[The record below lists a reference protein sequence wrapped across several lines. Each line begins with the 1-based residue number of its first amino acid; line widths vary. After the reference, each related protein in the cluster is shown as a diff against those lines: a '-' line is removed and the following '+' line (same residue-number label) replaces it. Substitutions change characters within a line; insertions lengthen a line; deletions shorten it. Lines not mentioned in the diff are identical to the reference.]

1 MLIKYLFLSLIILA
15 CANAEITLKDINSK
29 PSCRAKDFMIWQ
41 YLQQDITP
49 LQADKAYKQLSST
62 SDKLLFVYAKKT
74 DNLKI
79 KKIVSCKKRNDLL
92 SIDDKKCLKL
102 ALSPYKTLSLTS
114 KDRKRL
120 SKKIDD
126 KKTKKLLRIQSEPFH
141 QKAYEKY
148 DADTILTF
156 FINTPTSFRRKNL
169 NIYFDAKFINKL
181 SSSWKISQFVK
192 IVVNDE
198 NLNKL
203 QLSLL
208 NLDSL
213 NLNSQTTFFLALNHL
228 RHLSKPQAMEFL
240 NIALEK
246 SKHKIDEDKNYFWM
260 YLVSGQKKY
269 LKKLLLSMDINI
281 YTLYAH
287 EVLNEDFEN
296 YFTYVETVDTKSK
309 ENIQNP
315 FDWNDILKKIKTTPK
330 DKLFDLASSYKQP
343 EMIPVQSFIIQKA
356 YDFKMHGYI
365 MPYNQYLENLTND
378 DKALIYAIMRQES
391 HLIPSA
397 LSRSYALGLMQLM
410 PFLVDAISKQCN
422 DNVCYN
428 DMFKPKKNID
438 YALKHLKWMKKSLY
452 HPLFIAYA
460 YNGGMGFLR
469 RYLEKGKFT
478 NSKYEP
484 FLSMELMSNAESRE
498 YGKKVLA
505 NYVMYK
511 RIMGEKVSIVYL
523 FDILK
528 DPKKTDRFR
537 EQ

>member
-1 MLIKYLFLSLIILA
+1 VY
-15 CANAEITLKDINSK
+15 ANAEITLKDINSK

-49 LQADKAYKQLSST
+49 VEADKAYKQLSGT
-62 SDKLLFVYAKKT
+62 SDKLLFIYAKKT
-74 DNLKI
+74 DDLKI
-79 KKIVSCKKRNDLL
+79 KNRVLCKKEKKLL
-92 SIDDKKCLKL
+92 SIKEKECLKL
-102 ALSPYKTLSLTS
+102 AITPYKTLSLTP
-114 KDRKRL
+114 KERKKL
-120 SKKIDD
+120 AKKIDD
-126 KKTKKLLRIQSEPFH
+126 KKTKKLLKIQNEPYS
-141 QKAYEKY
+141 QRAYEKY

-169 NIYFDAKFINKL
+169 NIYFDINFINKL

-192 IVVNDE
+192 IIVTDDK
-198 NLNKL
+198 LDKL

-208 NLDSL
+208 NLDGIKL
-213 NLNSQTTFFLALNHL
+213 NAQTNFFLALNHL
-228 RHLSKPQAMEFL
+228 KHRCKTDAMKYL
-240 NIALEK
+240 DISLKK
-246 SKHKIDEDKNYFWM
+246 SKHKIDIDKNYFWI
-260 YLVSGQKKY
+260 YLISSNKKY

-281 YTLYAH
+281 YTIYAH

-296 YFTYVETVDTKSK
+296 YFTDMQTTNKKAK
-309 ENIQNP
+309 EDIKNP
-315 FDWNDILKKIKTTPK
+315 FDWDDILKKIKNTPR
-330 DKLFDLASSYKQP
+330 DKLFDLASAYRQK

-365 MPYNQYLENLTND
+365 MPYNKYLENLSSD

-397 LSRSYALGLMQLM
+397 ISSSYALGLMQLM

-422 DNVCYN
+422 ENVCYN
-428 DMFKPKKNID
+428 DMFDPKKNID

-478 NSKYEP
+478 DTKYEP
-484 FLSMELMSNAESRE
+484 FLSMELISNTQSRE

-511 RIMGEKVSIVYL
+511 KILGEDVSIVYL

-528 DPKKTDRFR
+528 NPKKTDRFR

>member
-1 MLIKYLFLSLIILA
+1 MLRYVFSLLVILA
-15 CANAEITLKDINSK
+15 CANAEITLEDISSK

-49 LQADKAYKQLSST
+49 SQADKAYKQLSGT
-62 SDKLLFVYAKKT
+62 SDKLLFIYAKKT
-74 DNLKI
+74 DDLKV
-79 KKIVSCKKRNDLL
+79 KKTVSCKKRADLL
-92 SIDDKKCLKL
+92 NIGDERCLKL
-102 ALSPYKTLSLTS
+102 AISPYKTLVLTN
-114 KDRKRL
+114 KERKKL
-120 SKKIDD
+120 YKKVD
-126 KKTKKLLRIQSEPFH
+126 KKTKKLLKIQSEPYS

-148 DADTILTF
+148 DSNTILTLF
-156 FINTPTSFRRKNL
+156 VNTPTSFRRKNL
-169 NIYFDAKFINKL
+169 NIYLDEAFVNKL

-192 IVVNDE
+192 IVVNDDK
-198 NLNKL
+198 LKKL

-208 NLDSL
+208 NLNGT
-213 NLNSQTTFFLALNHL
+213 NLNSQTNFFLALNHL
-228 RHLSKPQAMEFL
+228 RHLDKLQAMKFL
-240 NIALEK
+240 NISLEK
-246 SKHKIDEDKNYFWM
+246 SKHKIDVDKNFFWM
-260 YLVSGQKKY
+260 YLVSGEKKY

-281 YTLYAH
+281 YTIYAH
-287 EVLNEDFEN
+287 EVLNKDFDN
-296 YFTYVETVDTKSK
+296 YFSYMETTNKK
-309 ENIQNP
+309 ANKNIQNP
-315 FDWNDILKKIKTTPK
+315 FDWDDILKKIKTTPD
-330 DKLFDLASSYKQP
+330 DKLFELASSYKQR
-343 EMIPVQSFIIQKA
+343 EMIPVQSFIVQKA

-365 MPYNQYLENLTND
+365 MPYNEYLENLTVD
-378 DKALIYAIMRQES
+378 DKALVYAIMRQES

-422 DNVCYN
+422 ENICYS

-469 RYLEKGKFT
+469 RFLERGKF
-478 NSKYEP
+478 SHAKYEP
-484 FLSMELMSNAESRE
+484 FLSMELMSNSESRE

-511 RIMGEKVSIVYL
+511 KIMGEKISIVYL

-528 DPKKTDRFR
+528 DPKMTDRFR
-537 EQ
+537 GR

>member
-1 MLIKYLFLSLIILA
+1 MFKYLFLSIVILA
-15 CANAEITLKDINSK
+15 CANADITLEDINSK

-49 LQADKAYKQLSST
+49 YQADKAYKQLSTS

-74 DNLKI
+74 KNQKI
-79 KKIVSCKKRNDLL
+79 KKTALCKKRDDLL

-102 ALSPYKTLSLTS
+102 AISPYKTLALTT
-114 KDRKRL
+114 KDRKKL
-120 SKKIDD
+120 SKKITN
-126 KKTKKLLRIQSEPFH
+126 KKTKNLLKIQSEPYS
-141 QKAYEKY
+141 QRAYEKY
-148 DADTILTF
+148 DADTILTM
-156 FINTPTSFRRKNL
+156 FISTPSSFRRKNL
-169 NIYFDAKFINKL
+169 NIYLDLKFINKL

-192 IVVNDE
+192 IVVNDDK
-198 NLNKL
+198 LKKL

-208 NLDSL
+208 NLNGL
-213 NLNSQTTFFLALNHL
+213 NLNSQTNFFLALNHL
-228 RHLSKPQAMEFL
+228 RHLDKTKAIEFFNL
-240 NIALEK
+240 SLEK
-246 SKHKIDEDKNYFWM
+246 SKHEIDIDKNYFWI
-260 YLVSGQKKY
+260 YLVSGEKKY

-287 EVLNEDFEN
+287 EILNESFEN
-296 YFTYVETVDTKSK
+296 YFTDMETLNQKHK
-309 ENIQNP
+309 KNIQNP
-315 FDWNDILKKIKTTPK
+315 FDWNDILKNIKTTPN
-330 DKLFDLASSYKQP
+330 DKLFDLASSYKQK
-343 EMIPVQSFIIQKA
+343 EMIPVQAFIIQKA
-356 YDFKMHGYI
+356 YNFKMHGYI
-365 MPYNQYLENLTND
+365 MPYNEYLENLSKD
-378 DKALIYAIMRQES
+378 DKALVYAIMRQES

-422 DNVCYN
+422 EDVCYN
-428 DMFKPKKNID
+428 EMFNPKKNID

-478 NSKYEP
+478 DAKYEP

-511 RIMGEKVSIVYL
+511 KIMGEKISIVYL

-528 DPKKTDRFR
+528 DPKMTDRFR